1 MQSVNQILIV
11 FLGVKN
17 GMFMGA
23 ALKLCPDLKT
33 IPYDFEG
40 YEEVAKTLYDTVARY
55 TLDIQVQWVMDI
67 WITENILLYVAVLLI
82 RHDAVMNIYSTS

>member
-1 MQSVNQILIV
+1 
-11 FLGVKN
+11 
-17 GMFMGA
+17 MFMGA

>member
-1 MQSVNQILIV
+1 
-11 FLGVKN
+11 
-17 GMFMGA
+17 MFMGA

-55 TLDIQVQWVMDI
+55 TLDIQVQWIM
-67 WITENILLYVAVLLI
+67 EKNI
-82 RHDAVMNIYSTS
+82 N